1 MPFTTHLQALNSIH
15 DALASLQ
22 QPTQIQH
29 LVCEATGHIIQNC
42 TLFNGCIC
50 MTSPF
55 MREFC
60 ESIKDEKA
68 NLLDEDKT
76 FQLFECL
83 VIFFREKRLRM
94 GVQKLA
100 ATERAVLAYFENSNE
115 WSLQEPTLINE
126 WYWHTLPKKVVEE
139 SFAQS
144 QDTIN

>member
-1 MPFTTHLQALNSIH
+1 MPFTNHLQALNSIH

-22 QPTQIQH
+22 QPTQIQR

-42 TLFNGCIC
+42 TLFNGCISLN
-50 MTSPF
+50 TPF
-55 MREFC
+55 MREFFA
-60 ESIKDEKA
+60 SIDGEKTD
-68 NLLDEDKT
+68 LDEDST

-100 ATERAVLAYFENSNE
+100 APERAVLAYFENSDA
-115 WSLQEPTLINE
+115 WSLQEATLVNE

-139 SFAQS
+139 SFTGPN
-144 QDTIN
+144 DTIN